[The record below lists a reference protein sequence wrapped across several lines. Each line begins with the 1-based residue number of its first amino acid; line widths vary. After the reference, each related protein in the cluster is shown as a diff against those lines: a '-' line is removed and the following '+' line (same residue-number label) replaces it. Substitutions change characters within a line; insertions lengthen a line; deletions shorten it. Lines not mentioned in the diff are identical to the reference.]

1 LLVERWRH
9 ALEAIDGHWHR
20 CLDGGQTPLRALP
33 AWRLRWRGRWG
44 RLQGALSRGI
54 GQAES

>member
-33 AWRLRWRGRWG
+33 PWRLRWRGRWG
-44 RLQGALSRGI
+44 RLQGWLSRRL
-54 GQAES
+54 ER